1 MAKKE
6 SQTRCIGVLTSG
18 GDAPGMNSAVRAVV
32 RTALQKKGM
41 KVKVFVIKE
50 GYEGLVK
57 GGKDFIV
64 EVNWDYV
71 SGIIHKGGTKI
82 GTTRCEEFKQE
93 SGKLK
98 AARNLIKN
106 GIDRLIVIG
115 GDGSITGANELH
127 KEWPNLLE
135 KLAAGTDEDKEISKK
150 AANKPPLAVVGLVGS
165 IDNDMSG
172 TDMTIGADTALHR
185 ISEAVDAI
193 NSTAASHHRIFV
205 VEVMGRKCGYLALM
219 GALIS
224 GADWVL
230 IPEKPTVNEDWKERM
245 IYELKKGMEG
255 KRAIIVIL
263 AEGAIDY
270 KGKEISSSD
279 LAKALEQGLK
289 KEGEVKPPD
298 VRVTILGH
306 VQRGGSPSAY
316 DRILSSRLG
325 HAAVEKILKEEAF
338 AKPSIL
344 GVKGTDIEV
353 LSLTDTVEKN
363 KRISEAIAE
372 CKYDDAMM
380 GRGIFFQKAYEVARI
395 LMKPEELVDTLPL
408 PESAPRFAVLHSGA
422 PAPGMNAAVRAA
434 VRLAINKGYGVLGIE
449 RGFEGLIRGNIK
461 SLGWSNVN
469 GWASMGGAELGISRK
484 IPGDMD
490 FIRINEN
497 MEEHHI
503 NGLLI
508 IGGWT
513 GYQGAS
519 ELLHNRNKFP
529 SFNIPIICMPA
540 TINNNLPGTD
550 ICIGSDT
557 ALNNIVDVVDKIKQ
571 SAVAARRC
579 FVVEVMGRYCG
590 YLALMSGLAA
600 GAEQVYMHEEKVNL
614 ENLQED
620 LGRLKNEFD
629 KDKRRLALM
638 IRNEKAYGSYDTRFM
653 TALFNEEGS
662 RIEKKF
668 DARQAI
674 LGHLQQG
681 GNPSPFDRI
690 LAARMADDCINFLAN
705 QVENGTSEYAFIGIN
720 KGQITEPI
728 NLANFRGMVEEEYQR
743 VRNPWWLKL
752 RSIATL
758 LAREPS

>member
-1 MAKKE
+1 MAEKE

-18 GDAPGMNSAVRAVV
+18 GDAPGMNAAVRAVV
-32 RTALQKKGM
+32 RTALQKKGK
-41 KVKVFVIKE
+41 KVKVFAIKE

-57 GGKDFIV
+57 GGDDFIV
-64 EVNWDYV
+64 EANWDYV
-71 SGIIHKGGTKI
+71 SGIMHKGGTKI

-98 AARNLIKN
+98 AARNLIKKDIN
-106 GIDRLIVIG
+106 RLIVIG
-115 GDGSITGANELH
+115 GDGSITGANELY
-127 KEWPNLLE
+127 KEWPHLLK
-135 KLAAGTDEDKEISKK
+135 KLAASDDKEISRK
-150 AANKPPLAVVGLVGS
+150 AARNPQLAVVGLVGS
-165 IDNDMSG
+165 IDNDTSG
-172 TDMTIGADTALHR
+172 TEMTIGADTALHR

-230 IPEKPTVNEDWKERM
+230 IPEKPTVNEGWKEKM
-245 IYELKKGMEG
+245 IYELRKGFELKKGREG

-263 AEGAIDY
+263 AEGATDY
-270 KGKEISSSD
+270 TGKEISSKD
-279 LAKALEQGLK
+279 VAKALEQGLK

-316 DRILSSRLG
+316 DRILSSRFG
-325 HAAVEKILKEEAF
+325 HAAVEKILKEDAF

-344 GVKGTDIEV
+344 GVRGTDIEA
-353 LSLTDTVEKN
+353 LPLTDTVDKS
-363 KRISEAIAE
+363 KRISEAIDK
-372 CKYDDAMM
+372 CKYDDAMR
-380 GRGIFFQKAYEVARI
+380 GRGIFFQEAYEAVRI
-395 LMKPEELVDTLPL
+395 LMKPEDLVETLPL
-408 PESAPRFAVLHSGA
+408 PERAPRFAVLHSGA

-434 VRLAINKGYGVLGIE
+434 VRLAINKGCGMLGIE
-449 RGFEGLIRGNIK
+449 RGFEGLIKGNIK
-461 SLGWSNVN
+461 PMGWSEVN

-484 IPGDMD
+484 IPDDMD
-490 FIRINEN
+490 FIRMNEN
-497 MEEHHI
+497 IEEHHI
-503 NGLLI
+503 KGLLI

-513 GYQGAS
+513 GYQGTWK
-519 ELLHNRNKFP
+519 LLQNRNKFP
-529 SFNIPIICMPA
+529 GFNIPIICMPA

-550 ICIGSDT
+550 LCIGSDT
-557 ALNNIVDVVDKIKQ
+557 ALNNIVDVLDKIKQ

-590 YLALMSGLAA
+590 YLALMSGLAS
-600 GAEQVYMHEEKVNL
+600 GAEQIYLHEEEVTLKKLQKDL
-614 ENLQED
+614 EWLIM
-620 LGRLKNEFD
+620 EFSE
-629 KDKRRLALM
+629 KKRRLALM

-653 TALFNEEGS
+653 TSLFNEEGS

-681 GNPSPFDRI
+681 GNPSPLDRI
-690 LAARMADDCINFLAN
+690 LAARMADDCVNFLVN
-705 QVENGTSEYAFIGIN
+705 QLKNNKSEYAFIGIR
-720 KGQITEPI
+720 KGNITEPI
-728 NLANFRGMVEEEYQR
+728 NLVDFRDMVEAR
-743 VRNPWWLKL
+743 DPWWLKL
-752 RSIATL
+752 RNIAAL
-758 LAREPS
+758 LAREPE